1 MNNLQIA
8 KVVHEATG
16 ALDTSAGT
24 NAEHKTWEQLSEDE
38 RGQAATEV
46 GNAVQNYYQGA
57 APTASS
63 DGISTD
69 DPQLKEAIRRGIV
82 EAFCKREQELA
93 QGANKQEEQSRDSVD
108 SALSKADADIAD
120 HNEIGVKS

>member
-8 KVVHEATG
+8 RVIHDAVG
-16 ALDTSAGT
+16 ALDVSAGT
-24 NAEHKTWEQLSEDE
+24 KAESKPWEQLTEDE
-38 RGQAATEV
+38 RGQAATEA
-46 GNAVQNYYQGA
+46 GNLVNSYYQGS
-57 APTASS
+57 APAASS

-69 DPQLKEAIRRGIV
+69 DVQLKEALKRGVV

-93 QGANKQEEQSRDSVD
+93 QGANKQEEQSRQTVED
-108 SALSKADADIAD
+108 ALSAADKDIAD

>member
-8 KVVHEATG
+8 KVVHEAIG

-24 NAEHKTWEQLSEDE
+24 KAEHKPWEQLTEDE

-46 GNAVQNYYQGA
+46 GNAVHSYYQGA

-69 DPQLKEAIRRGIV
+69 DPQLKDSIKKRGIV
-82 EAFCKREQELA
+82 EAFCKREQELSA
-93 QGANKQEEQSRDSVD
+93 GRGQAGRARSRLARQRDGQGGR
-108 SALSKADADIAD
+108 
-120 HNEIGVKS
+120 